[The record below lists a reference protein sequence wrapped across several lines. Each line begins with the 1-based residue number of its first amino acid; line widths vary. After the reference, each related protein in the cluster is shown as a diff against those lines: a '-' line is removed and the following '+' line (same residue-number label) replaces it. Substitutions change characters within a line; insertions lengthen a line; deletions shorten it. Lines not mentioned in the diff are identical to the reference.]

1 MSPSILEIQ
10 IVSSGIPYIY
20 SSSYGF
26 YPFLG
31 RRKVSKFAQW
41 SGKTHIFMISC
52 LRQVVCKGSTTI
64 FQINSGTS
72 TFHWHIEPSSDCGL
86 LHRKKSLLCQEEKI
100 PSPKG
105 SYCWNGFRWPSPG
118 VASKMELVHN
128 KSSVVAFY
136 LWFLERMV
144 HAQFFIPF
152 FHYFLSLFYVDKRY
166 VPCNKTHIYMCG
178 FITSTFVSGVLSGH
192 KCTKTERVYWCVING
207 YVHVNRDTESMLIFP
222 LKGLKCNTLSVKS
235 RL

>member
-1 MSPSILEIQ
+1 MSPLILEIQ
-10 IVSSGIPYIY
+10 IVSSGISYIY
-20 SSSYGF
+20 SSSYCF

-52 LRQVVCKGSTTI
+52 PRQVVCRGSTTI

-118 VASKMELVHN
+118 VASKWNLFIINPQLLHFIYDFWREWCMLSSSYLSSIISSHYSMLINGMCLVIKHIYTCVD
-128 KSSVVAFY
+128 SSQA
-136 LWFLERMV
+136 LLFLEFSQDINALKLNV
-144 HAQFFIPF
+144 F
-152 FHYFLSLFYVDKRY
+152 
-166 VPCNKTHIYMCG
+166 T
-178 FITSTFVSGVLSGH
+178 GVLSMD
-192 KCTKTERVYWCVING
+192 KCMSIEIQKAC
-207 YVHVNRDTESMLIFP
+207 
-222 LKGLKCNTLSVKS
+222 
-235 RL
+235 